1 MNIEKHGDKL
11 LWEDYTFLNS
21 FEFYKDIEEAKKQPD
36 TYTVYVPMIVNKEKI
51 VCKLRELIAR
61 LGDCDWR
68 NEMDYQ
74 VETDKLIRQIEVFD
88 ELVKQESGVD
98 TAHAEE
104 TVALVKDF
112 VAILM
117 QMTDDDGETYPYEE
131 ILELSKE
138 YRLEI
143 TEEDIY

>member
-36 TYTVYVPMIVNKEKI
+36 TYTVYVPMIINKEKI
-51 VCKLRELIAR
+51 VGKLRGLIAR

-88 ELVKQESGVD
+88 ELVKQESRVD

-112 VAILM
+112 VAILL

-138 YRLEI
+138 YGLGI